1 MPNQPISL
9 STFIHKEAIIKKGTS
24 MSHRTAILFSIVLLL
39 LIVLVIGG
47 IKAMQIGYMMDSDAS
62 FAQPPETVSV
72 SQVEMQTWPNNLPAV
87 GSLEA
92 WQGLTVTAEV
102 DGRVGKINFESGQK
116 VKAGDILIEQE
127 SGNVEAQ
134 LRSSIARLDLA
145 NNNLRRLFSL
155 RDKQS
160 VSQSALD
167 EAAQLV
173 DSAKAEV
180 DDLRITLAKKHIT
193 APFDGRLGIRKVY
206 LGQDLLE
213 GTELVTL
220 QSIDQLRV
228 NFRVPQQWANMIK
241 PGYPVRVGTQQGDRV
256 NGEVIAMAAEIN
268 AQSRNLHVQAKID
281 NSQHTLLPGMSVGLR
296 ITLPDSEQVKVI
308 PNTAVLY
315 APYGD
320 TVFVI
325 EKGQEGT
332 PDTVRQQFVTLGT
345 TRGDFVVVEEGLE
358 VGQQIVSAG
367 AFKLFNGM
375 AVVQS
380 DKPEPSRSLDPQPTD
395 S

>member
-1 MPNQPISL
+1 
-9 STFIHKEAIIKKGTS
+9 
-24 MSHRTAILFSIVLLL
+24 MSRRSAILFSVVLLL

-47 IKAMQIGYMMDSDAS
+47 IKGMQIGYMMDSDAN

-72 SQVEMQTWPNNLPAV
+72 STVESQSWQNNLSAV

-102 DGRVGKINFESGQK
+102 DGRVGKINFESGQA

-145 NNNLRRLFSL
+145 KNNLRRLLAL
-155 RDKQS
+155 REKQS

-167 EAAQLV
+167 EAAQLL

-180 DDLRITLAKKHIT
+180 DDLTISLAKKRII

-228 NFRVPQQWANMIK
+228 NFRVPQQWVNKVK
-241 PGYPVRVGTQQGDRV
+241 PGYPVLVGTQQGDRV
-256 NGEVIAMAAEIN
+256 QGEIIATAAEIN

-281 NSQHTLLPGMSVGLR
+281 NAQHNLLPGMSVGLQV
-296 ITLPDSEQVKVI
+296 TLPEVQQVKVI
-308 PNTAVLY
+308 PITAVLY

-320 TVFVI
+320 TVFVV
-325 EKGQEGT
+325 EKGKKGE
-332 PDTVRQQFVTLGT
+332 PDTVRQQFVKLGL
-345 TRGDFVVVEEGLE
+345 TRGDFVAVEDGLE
-358 VGQQIVSAG
+358 AGQQVVSAG

-380 DKPEPSRSLDPQPTD
+380 GNPEPKRSLDPQPTD

>member
-1 MPNQPISL
+1 
-9 STFIHKEAIIKKGTS
+9 
-24 MSHRTAILFSIVLLL
+24 MSRRSAILFSVVLLVV
-39 LIVLVIGG
+39 IIAVIGG
-47 IKAMQIGYMMDSDAS
+47 IKAKQIGFMMDSGES
-62 FAQPPETVSV
+62 FAQAPETVSATV
-72 SQVEMQTWPNNLPAV
+72 VEMQTWQNNLSAV

-92 WQGLTVTAEV
+92 WQGLVVTAEL
-102 DGRVGKINFESGQK
+102 DGRVAEIHFESGQQ
-116 VKAGDILIEQE
+116 VKAGDLLIEQE
-127 SGNVEAQ
+127 SGNEKAL
-134 LRSSIARLDLA
+134 LRSSIARLELA
-145 NNNLRRLFSL
+145 KSNLKRLDAL
-155 RDKQS
+155 RNKQS

-167 EAAQLV
+167 EAAQLL
-173 DSAKAEV
+173 DSAQAEV
-180 DDLRITLAKKHIT
+180 DDLKITLAKRHTT

-228 NFRVPQQWANMIK
+228 NFRVPQQWVNKVK
-241 PGYPVRVGTQQGDRV
+241 PGYPVLVGTQQGDRV
-256 NGEVIAMAAEIN
+256 NGEIIATAAEIN

-281 NSQHTLLPGMSVGLR
+281 NSGHKLLPGMSVGLQ
-296 ITLPDSEQVKVI
+296 ITLPDAEQVLVI

-325 EKGQEGT
+325 EKGQNGS
-332 PDTVRQQFVTLGT
+332 PDTVRQQFVKLGT
-345 TRGDFVVVEEGLE
+345 TRGDFVAVVEGLE
-358 VGQQIVSAG
+358 AGQQVVSAG

-375 AVVQS
+375 SVVQS
-380 DKPEPSRSLDPQPTD
+380 DNPEPQRSLAPQPTD

>member
-1 MPNQPISL
+1 
-9 STFIHKEAIIKKGTS
+9 
-24 MSHRTAILFSIVLLL
+24 MSRRGAILFSVVLLAV
-39 LIVLVIGG
+39 IVAVIGG
-47 IKAMQIGYMMDSDAS
+47 IKAKQIGFMMDSGAS

-72 SQVEMQTWPNNLPAV
+72 STVELQTWQNTLSAV

-92 WQGLTVTAEV
+92 WQGLVVTAEV
-102 DGRVGKINFESGQK
+102 LGRVAGIHFESGQQ
-116 VKAGDILIEQE
+116 VKAGDLLVEQQ
-127 SGNVEAQ
+127 SGNEKAL
-134 LRSSIARLDLA
+134 LRSSMARLDLA
-145 NNNLRRLFSL
+145 KSNLQRLLAL

-173 DSAKAEV
+173 DSAQGEV
-180 DDLRITLAKKHIT
+180 DDLKITLAKKHIT

-228 NFRVPQQWANMIK
+228 NFRVPQQWVNKVK
-241 PGYPVRVGTQQGDRV
+241 PGYAVLVGTQQGDRV
-256 NGEVIAMAAEIN
+256 NGEIIATAAEIN
-268 AQSRNLHVQAKID
+268 AQSRNLHVQARID
-281 NSQHTLLPGMSVGLR
+281 NAQHNLLPGMSVGLQV
-296 ITLPDSEQVKVI
+296 TLPDAEQVKVI

-325 EKGQEGT
+325 EKGQQGK
-332 PDTVRQQFVTLGT
+332 PDTVRQQFVKLGA
-345 TRGDFVVVEEGLE
+345 TRGDFVAVEEGLE
-358 VGQQIVSAG
+358 AGQMVVSAG

-375 AVVQS
+375 SVVQS
-380 DKPEPSRSLDPQPTD
+380 DNPEPLRSLDPQPTD